1 MANNNPMTWENIISH
16 RRTGST
22 SIQEE
27 QRTDFQ
33 RDYDRLIFSSAF
45 RRLQNKTQVFPL
57 PGSTFVHNR
66 LTHSLEVASVGRSLG
81 KMAGTVIAKTE
92 MLNEATRNFYIHD
105 LANVIAAACLAHDIG
120 NPAFGHSGED
130 AISDYFRESEN
141 ILKQHFSEMEWSE
154 LCDFEGNANAFRILT
169 HHYEGKSSGG
179 YRLTYSTLAAIQ
191 KYPCQQAARN
201 KSNKHSKKYGFFI
214 SESETM
220 KKLAKEV
227 NMQQDKEHPAAWFR
241 HPFVYLTE
249 AADDICYRIID
260 LEDAQRLGIVDY
272 PSVEEMLLDLLE
284 SFGDSQDFEMT
295 TIILQSIGDNNEKTS
310 YLRAKVINY
319 LIKACV
325 AIFTE
330 NKEAILNCTWKST
343 LMDEVEKKH
352 QALQDIEKLSI
363 EKIYSHDTV
372 VQIELAGYHVMSK
385 LLDLFVPAVL
395 TPKHQRSE
403 KQKKT
408 LRMLPQQFKP
418 LGNSAYEDVRLV
430 LDYISGMTDLYAT
443 EFYQHAFG
451 FEVPVHR

>member
-1 MANNNPMTWENIISH
+1 MTWENIISH

-81 KMAGTVIAKTE
+81 KMTGTAIANTE
-92 MLNEATRNFYIHD
+92 TLNDNAHDFYVHD

-130 AISDYFRESEN
+130 AISDYFRGSEEA
-141 ILKQHFSEMEWSE
+141 LKKHFSEHQWKE

-169 HHYEGKSSGG
+169 HHYEGKSTGG

-201 KSNKHSKKYGFFI
+201 NAKKHTKKYGFFI

-220 KKLAKEV
+220 KELAKEV
-227 NMQQDKEHPAAWFR
+227 NIQQDSKNPTAYFR

-272 PSVEEMLLDLLE
+272 ATTERMLLDLLE
-284 SFGDSQDFEMT
+284 SFNKPEDFDR
-295 TIILQSIGDNNEKTS
+295 TISTLEGIGDYNEKTS
-310 YLRAKVINY
+310 YLRAKVIGY

-330 NKEAILNCTWKST
+330 NKDTILNCSWDST
-343 LMDEVEKKH
+343 LMDEVGKEH
-352 QALQDIEKLSI
+352 PALKEIEKISI

-372 VQIELAGYHVMSK
+372 VHIELAGYHVMSK
-385 LLDLFVPAVL
+385 LLDLFIPAVL
-395 TPKHQRSE
+395 TTKKERSE

-408 LRMLPQQFKP
+408 LRMLPEQYKP
-418 LGNSAYEDVRLV
+418 QGNDAYEDVRLV

-443 EFYQHAFG
+443 EFYQNAFG
-451 FEVPVHR
+451 FEVPKHR

>member
-1 MANNNPMTWENIISH
+1 MTWENIISH
-16 RRTGST
+16 RRTGS
-22 SIQEE
+22 SSQHEE

-81 KMAGTVIAKTE
+81 KMTGTQIAGTENINDAS
-92 MLNEATRNFYIHD
+92 RDFYTHD

-130 AISDYFRESEN
+130 AISDYFRGSEN
-141 ILKQHFSEMEWSE
+141 TLKDHFSELEWNE

-169 HHYEGKSSGG
+169 HHYSGKSTGG

-201 KSNKHSKKYGFFI
+201 KAHKHTKKYGFFI
-214 SESETM
+214 SESETI
-220 KKLAKEV
+220 KELAKEV
-227 NMQQDKEHPAAWFR
+227 NLQQDTENPMAYFR

-260 LEDAQRLGIVDY
+260 LEDAQRLGIVEY
-272 PSVEEMLLDLLE
+272 TITEQLLLE
-284 SFGDSQDFEMT
+284 LLKSFNAFDEYHK
-295 TIILQSIGDNNEKTS
+295 TIETLKGIGDNNEKTS

-330 NKEAILNCTWKST
+330 NKEAILNCSWDST

-352 QALQDIEKLSI
+352 PALKEIEKLSI
-363 EKIYSHDTV
+363 EQIYSHDTV

-395 TPKHQRSE
+395 TPKVNRSS
-403 KQKKT
+403 KQKKV
-408 LRMLPQQFKP
+408 LRMLPAQYKP
-418 LGNSAYEDVRLV
+418 VGDSAYEDVRLV
-430 LDYISGMTDLYAT
+430 IDFISGMTDLYAT

-451 FEVPVHR
+451 FEVPKHR